1 MFLYAIPITLITHND
16 QVPSNIE
23 IISVD
28 NNQNLLIKY
37 YQGKIYFNR
46 INNKKYSLANILY
59 EYIHGSH
66 LWKIE
71 YSLPIYLNTNG
82 INICYSLN
90 INVHINSFLIPDYIN
105 KSLGLL
111 NILADE
117 FTKLKMFESASFPS
131 KSFISYNEPHNTD
144 DRFKI
149 QLYDYQKRNL
159 SRMINIENNQ
169 NFSMVYT
176 IPINIDEHILLYN
189 PILNKYTETEN
200 TLTIRTSGGI
210 ISDAVGMGKTFTTL
224 SLIVYNTSQV
234 QNKVINNKLYSK
246 ATVIICPSHLVS
258 QWKTEMK
265 RCIPKAKIVC
275 ILTKTSHSQLL
286 FKDFINADI
295 IITSQQFLMNFSYY
309 PTLYYRGC
317 TPSSVYISYRKKI
330 LEEEISNLLNTKTYE
345 ELLEHP
351 KPIFEFFKFHRL
363 VIDEGHEIFAGL
375 LSSHQLNKYM
385 SEWLLTM
392 DADYRW
398 YVSGTPFISMKGLIV
413 SSKFINMELTDEKNN
428 IHISMNDDT
437 KTSNSIISEF
447 IEKDYFWDRVFKN
460 ICIRHNKDDVSDQIY
475 IPGYTEDVIWLELT
489 PMERELYNINA
500 TRRSRMNL
508 QKLCCHLLML
518 QSTKKIFG
526 DNALDLS
533 VMQDT
538 LIAHHKKQYTII
550 QAKITALDANNP
562 AYGMLKKA
570 FETQLHESKYLYTI
584 LEKMKSTDN
593 IDEDCS
599 ICISTILKP
608 TLTKCGHLYCFECIK
623 SSMNFKKECPTCR
636 KPLLE
641 KELMLV
647 EKREEKEEKTNVS
660 SLIAKYGSKLGYII
674 NCVSEIVSDINN
686 RVIIF
691 SQWDD
696 MLNIVSSTL
705 KENNIHNTIVKGN
718 AVMRDSA
725 VSKFKEGS
733 KSRVI
738 MLSLKNSASG
748 TNLTQ
753 ATHIIFIEPVD
764 APKEEIKLIENQAIG
779 RACRIGQTNTVK
791 IVRILI
797 KDTIEEEIYNNYN
810 S

>member
-1 MFLYAIPITLITHND
+1 
-16 QVPSNIE
+16 
-23 IISVD
+23 
-28 NNQNLLIKY
+28 
-37 YQGKIYFNR
+37 
-46 INNKKYSLANILY
+46 
-59 EYIHGSH
+59 
-66 LWKIE
+66 
-71 YSLPIYLNTNG
+71 
-82 INICYSLN
+82 
-90 INVHINSFLIPDYIN
+90 
-105 KSLGLL
+105 
-111 NILADE
+111 
-117 FTKLKMFESASFPS
+117 
-131 KSFISYNEPHNTD
+131 
-144 DRFKI
+144 
-149 QLYDYQKRNL
+149 
-159 SRMINIENNQ
+159 
-169 NFSMVYT
+169 
-176 IPINIDEHILLYN
+176 
-189 PILNKYTETEN
+189 
-200 TLTIRTSGGI
+200 
-210 ISDAVGMGKTFTTL
+210 
-224 SLIVYNTSQV
+224 
-234 QNKVINNKLYSK
+234 
-246 ATVIICPSHLVS
+246 
-258 QWKTEMK
+258 
-265 RCIPKAKIVC
+265 
-275 ILTKTSHSQLL
+275 
-286 FKDFINADI
+286 
-295 IITSQQFLMNFSYY
+295 
-309 PTLYYRGC
+309 
-317 TPSSVYISYRKKI
+317 
-330 LEEEISNLLNTKTYE
+330 
-345 ELLEHP
+345 
-351 KPIFEFFKFHRL
+351 
-363 VIDEGHEIFAGL
+363 
-375 LSSHQLNKYM
+375 
-385 SEWLLTM
+385 
-392 DADYRW
+392 
-398 YVSGTPFISMKGLIV
+398 MKGLIV

-460 ICIRHNKDDVSDQIY
+460 ICIRHNKDDVSDQIH

-538 LIAHHKKQYTII
+538 LIAHHKKQYVVI
-550 QAKITALDANNP
+550 QTKISALNTSNP

-570 FETQLHESKYLYTI
+570 LESQLHESKYLYTI

-599 ICISTILKP
+599 ICISTIVNP

-636 KPLLE
+636 KQLLE

-647 EKREEKEEKTNVS
+647 EKKEQKEEKTNVS
-660 SLIAKYGSKLGYII
+660 TLIAKYGSKLGYII

-705 KENNIHNTIVKGN
+705 KENNIYNTIVKGN
-718 AVMRDSA
+718 AIMRDSA